1 MPRKSS
7 NIWKLDNILLNNPW
21 VRKKLK
27 GDIENILI
35 WNYDENKT
43 YQILWDAVK
52 AMLKHTH
59 THIYNFKCNIRDDIY
74 TSEIKSI

>member
-7 NIWKLDNILLNNPW
+7 NIWKLDNILLCNPW

-35 WNYDENKT
+35 WNYNENKT
-43 YQILWDAVK
+43 YQILRDAVK
-52 AMLKHTH
+52 AML
-59 THIYNFKCNIRDDIY
+59 
-74 TSEIKSI
+74 